1 MNKTEEQRS
10 KLQGTQT
17 KSQESLESRDLFF
30 AEEPAGQIER
40 AYALLTGL
48 GNMGVDKG
56 ILPNSLRISYS
67 LRDYSLEGLEAA
79 LKKAGFCFK
88 ENLLDKL
95 SKQLIYYCEG
105 VQYHN
110 LNTPEHLTKS
120 NTPVLFAKLYENHPH
135 GDHDDTPKELRE
147 NK

>member
-1 MNKTEEQRS
+1 MNKTANN
-10 KLQGTQT
+10 
-17 KSQESLESRDLFF
+17 KSDESLVYHDLFF
-30 AEEPAGQIER
+30 AAEPAGQLER
-40 AYALLTGL
+40 ALALLGGL
-48 GNMGVDKG
+48 ENLQVE
-56 ILPNSLRISYS
+56 ISSEPNRLRISYS

-95 SKQLIYYCEG
+95 SKKLIYYCEE

-110 LNTPEHLTKS
+110 LSTPEHLTKS
-120 NTPVLFAKLYENHPH
+120 NTPVIFAKLYENHPH

>member
-1 MNKTEEQRS
+1 MKKAEEQ
-10 KLQGTQT
+10 KT
-17 KSQESLESRDLFF
+17 KSQSPPAKSPEQVEGRDLFF

-40 AYALLTGL
+40 AYTLLTGL
-48 GNMGVDKG
+48 ENLGVSKG
-56 ILPNSLRISYS
+56 SAPNSLHISYS
-67 LRDYSLEGLEAA
+67 IRDYSLERLEAA
-79 LKKAGFCFK
+79 LKNAGFCFK

-95 SKQLIYYCEG
+95 GRKFIYYCED

-120 NTPVLFAKLYENHPH
+120 KAPIIFAKHYENQPH

-147 NK
+147 HK

>member
-1 MNKTEEQRS
+1 MNQTEEP
-10 KLQGTQT
+10 LAFH
-17 KSQESLESRDLFF
+17 ELYF
-30 AEEPAGQIER
+30 AEEPAGQLER
-40 AYALLTGL
+40 AYVLLGGL
-48 GNMGVDKG
+48 ENLQVEKTAE
-56 ILPNSLRISYS
+56 LNRLRISYS

-79 LKKAGFCFK
+79 LKKAGFSLK

-95 SKQLIYYCEG
+95 GKKFIYYCEE
-105 VQYHN
+105 VKYHN

-120 NTPVLFAKLYENHPH
+120 NTPVIFAKLYENHPH

>member
-1 MNKTEEQRS
+1 MS
-10 KLQGTQT
+10 KADEPKT
-17 KSQESLESRDLFF
+17 KSQDALTSHELFF
-30 AEEPAGQIER
+30 AAEPAGQLER
-40 AYALLTGL
+40 AQTLLAGL
-48 GNMGVDKG
+48 EKLKVAPG
-56 ILPNSLRISYS
+56 IEANSLRISYS
-67 LRDYSLEGLEAA
+67 LRDYALEGLEAA

-95 SKQLIYYCEG
+95 GKKLIFYVEE

-120 NTPVLFAKLYENHPH
+120 NTPAVFAKLYENHPH

-147 NK
+147 YK

>member
-1 MNKTEEQRS
+1 MSKPEEPH
-10 KLQGTQT
+10 TVN
-17 KSQESLESRDLFF
+17 DLFF
-30 AEEPAGQIER
+30 ADGPAGQLER
-40 AYALLTGL
+40 AYTLLSGL
-48 GNMGVDKG
+48 EKLQVEKS
-56 ILPNSLRISYS
+56 LEPHHLRISYS

-79 LKKAGFCFK
+79 LKNAGFCFK
-88 ENLLDKL
+88 ENLLNKL
-95 SKQLIYYCEG
+95 SKQLIYYCEE

-120 NTPVLFAKLYENHPH
+120 NAPVVFAKLYQNHPH

>member
-1 MNKTEEQRS
+1 MSKAEEP
-10 KLQGTQT
+10 
-17 KSQESLESRDLFF
+17 LEYHDLFF
-30 AEEPAGQIER
+30 AAEPAGQLER
-40 AYALLTGL
+40 AQSLLSGLDKLHVATGTE
-48 GNMGVDKG
+48 
-56 ILPNSLRISYS
+56 PNSLRISYS

-79 LKKAGFCFK
+79 LKKAGFYFK

-95 SKQLIYYCEG
+95 GKKFIFYCEE

-120 NTPVLFAKLYENHPH
+120 NTPVIFAKLYENHPH

-147 NK
+147 YK

>member
-1 MNKTEEQRS
+1 MNKPAIN
-10 KLQGTQT
+10 
-17 KSQESLESRDLFF
+17 KSEESLTYHELYF
-30 AEEPAGQIER
+30 AVEPAGQLER
-40 AYALLTGL
+40 AHALLGGL
-48 GNMGVDKG
+48 ENLQVEKAVE
-56 ILPNSLRISYS
+56 PNSLRISYS
-67 LRDYSLEGLEAA
+67 LREYSLEGLEAA

-95 SKQLIYYCEG
+95 GRKFIYYCEE

-120 NTPVLFAKLYENHPH
+120 NTQVIFAKLYENHPH

-147 NK
+147 YK

>member
-1 MNKTEEQRS
+1 MSKVAEPKAKT
-10 KLQGTQT
+10 
-17 KSQESLESRDLFF
+17 QERVESRDLFF
-30 AEEPAGQIER
+30 AAEPAGQIER
-40 AYALLTGL
+40 AYALLFGL
-48 GNMGVDKG
+48 EKLRVEKG
-56 ILPNSLRISYS
+56 ATPHSLRISYS

-88 ENLLDKL
+88 ENLLNKL
-95 SKQLIYYCEG
+95 SKTLIYYCEG

-120 NTPVLFAKLYENHPH
+120 NSPVVFAKLYENHPH

-147 NK
+147 HK

>member
-1 MNKTEEQRS
+1 MNKT
-10 KLQGTQT
+10 
-17 KSQESLESRDLFF
+17 QEAVVEHDLFF
-30 AEEPAGQIER
+30 AAEPAGQLER
-40 AYALLTGL
+40 AQSLLGGL
-48 GNMGVDKG
+48 GNLKIEKTTDA
-56 ILPNSLRISYS
+56 NRLRISYS
-67 LRDYSLEGLEAA
+67 LHDYSLEGLEAA

-95 SKQLIYYCEG
+95 GRTFIYYCEE

-120 NTPVLFAKLYENHPH
+120 NTPVIFAKLYENHPH
-135 GDHDDTPKELRE
+135 GDHDDTPKDLRE